1 MGPIAHLF
9 LSFVTPN
16 VAQCEPHVTAI
27 QRCGCESLRH
37 LIQLCLF
44 ARTAH
49 NRDDRC
55 SSYLWAML
63 LVIRAEQHYRA
74 LDRARSD
81 SRHVVPAPLSSPTR
95 PPFRLLFFSLWV
107 LCLRFTTYY
116 YVFIFFSAGCWVGV
130 FSDPY
135 LVYCSCFPC
144 SFPIFVVRCLLGF
157 AAHITGIR

>member
-55 SSYLWAML
+55 SSYFWAML
-63 LVIRAEQHYRA
+63 LVIRAEQYYRA
-74 LDRARSD
+74 PDRARSD

-95 PPFRLLFFSLWV
+95 PPFRLLFLFSLFGCFV
-107 LCLRFTTYY
+107 CDSLPTTM
-116 YVFIFFSAGCWVGV
+116 FLF
-130 FSDPY
+130 
-135 LVYCSCFPC
+135 
-144 SFPIFVVRCLLGF
+144 SFPQDAGSVYSLILTWST
-157 AAHITGIR
+157 AAVFPALFQYL